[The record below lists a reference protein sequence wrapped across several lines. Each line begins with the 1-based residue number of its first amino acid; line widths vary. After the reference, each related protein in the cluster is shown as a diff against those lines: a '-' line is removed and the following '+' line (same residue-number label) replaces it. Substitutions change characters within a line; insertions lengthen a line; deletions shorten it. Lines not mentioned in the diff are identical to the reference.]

1 MSRPT
6 PLNIL
11 LLLLQGADSFRM
23 HAALQPP
30 SSALAGGADVRM
42 QMAPAASTPAAAAA
56 AVALLVRAAET
67 RAEESHAV
75 IEALVGLEKTMRAE
89 AKADAKLS
97 GATLDAL
104 DGAWRLCFTT
114 GTVDTQKK
122 IGKINYFPL
131 KAVQT
136 FDTTT
141 EPMAITN
148 GIYVGDVALVR
159 FFGPFEFN
167 EGTRKL
173 TFDFDEISLLGLRIP
188 LPKGGA
194 AQIGAASGLG
204 SKSNVARAKR
214 ELPAFFNWISAPAL
228 PASLTPPPLRPLH
241 LRSCVH
247 LGERGHRDGARRRR
261 RACPLATRP
270 GSAGEDEGVSV
281 PSGALLALLW
291 ACLSAACLSAVCG
304 TGGLTYCFFKKLN
317 MAAVGQ
323 CPPRGAPW
331 PVPPGQCQS
340 QCCEWS
346 SSRSQSR
353 SLPSSLRGAR
363 RLAATAALAP
373 TCSRSTPF

>member
-1 MSRPT
+1 MVRLAGPT
-6 PLNIL
+6 PLNL
-11 LLLLQGADSFRM
+11 LRSLLMLQGADSFRM
-23 HAALQPP
+23 HAALQP
-30 SSALAGGADVRM
+30 LAGGADVRM

-67 RAEESHAV
+67 RAEESGAV

-89 AKADAKLS
+89 AKADAKLG
-97 GATLDAL
+97 GAMLDAL

-131 KAVQT
+131 KAIQT

-148 GIYVGDVALVR
+148 GIYVGDIALVR

-167 EGTRKL
+167 KGTRKL

-214 ELPAFFNWISAPAL
+214 ELPAFFNWISANEDIAT
-228 PASLTPPPLRPLH
+228 A
-241 LRSCVH
+241 
-247 LGERGHRDGARRRR
+247 RGG
-261 RACPLATRP
+261 
-270 GSAGEDEGVSV
+270 GGG
-281 PSGALLALLW
+281 LALW
-291 ACLSAACLSAVCG
+291 
-304 TGGLTYCFFKKLN
+304 
-317 MAAVGQ
+317 
-323 CPPRGAPW
+323 
-331 PVPPGQCQS
+331 
-340 QCCEWS
+340 
-346 SSRSQSR
+346 
-353 SLPSSLRGAR
+353 R
-363 RLAATAALAP
+363 RDLEAQE
-373 TCSRSTPF
+373 RMRE